1 MVANVGVDAQKNQMK
16 FEKEIKK
23 TMLECMDRIEGKIKE
38 GKYGSQAAEKVIEQK
53 IKRFDGYIGDIE
65 HFKEQI
71 TQELL
76 INQEKNM
83 NNQDITAKHLKE
95 MKSSFERQLSAAN
108 LMEKHERGKL
118 QESILRLLQQRQE
131 DVKQLSEAV
140 QNQNESQQKL
150 ASQMSSKQLKDLEEM
165 VTKMKKQ

>member
-1 MVANVGVDAQKNQMK
+1 
-16 FEKEIKK
+16 
-23 TMLECMDRIEGKIKE
+23 
-38 GKYGSQAAEKVIEQK
+38 
-53 IKRFDGYIGDIE
+53 
-65 HFKEQI
+65 
-71 TQELL
+71 
-76 INQEKNM
+76 M

-150 ASQMSSKQLKDLEEM
+150 ASQMSSKQLLDLEEM
-165 VTKMKKQ
+165 ITKMKKQ